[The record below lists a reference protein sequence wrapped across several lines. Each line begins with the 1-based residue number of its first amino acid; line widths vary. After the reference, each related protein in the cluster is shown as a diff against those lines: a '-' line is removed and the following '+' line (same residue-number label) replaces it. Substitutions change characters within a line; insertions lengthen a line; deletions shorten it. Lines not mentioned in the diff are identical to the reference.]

1 MLVADTEDHR
11 AIFGSDG
18 EAVLFFR
25 TPKEAAKR
33 SCLSLIPPKRAR
45 LATSVRARIAG
56 APHTYRDRL
65 RSMLEAAAALL
76 DREKPTLKLAAR

>member
-33 SCLSLIPPKRAR
+33 SCLSLIPPNVHEAP
-45 LATSVRARIAG
+45 SVRARIAG
-56 APHTYRDRL
+56 APHTVSR
-65 RSMLEAAAALL
+65 
-76 DREKPTLKLAAR
+76 